1 MSLQQYLSPDWQEVL
16 AQEFQKDYF
25 PILEQRIEKERAH
38 KEVFPKEEVVFH
50 AFNLTPFSEV
60 KLVLLGQDPYHQKG
74 QAEGLSFSVP
84 FGQKIPP
91 SLRNIFKELE
101 RDMNIPPA
109 ANGHLAYWGEQGVLL
124 LNSVLTVVE
133 AKPGVHSG
141 LGWHQFTDA
150 VIRQIS
156 ARRNHVVF
164 LLWGSY
170 AQSKAELID
179 GTKHLV
185 LTTSHP
191 SPLSA
196 HRGFLGC
203 SHFSRANDWL
213 VANGM
218 SAIDWQLPDS

>member
-1 MSLQQYLSPDWQEVL
+1 MALQQYLPPDWQEVL
-16 AQEFQKDYF
+16 AQEFPKDYF
-25 PILEQRIEKERAH
+25 QILEQSIEKERAE
-38 KEVFPKEEVVFH
+38 KEVFPKEEVVFK
-50 AFNLTPFSEV
+50 AFHLTPFSEV

-84 FGQKIPP
+84 IGQRIPP

-101 RDMNIPPA
+101 QDMKIPPA
-109 ANGHLAYWGEQGVLL
+109 AHGHLAHWAAQGILL

-133 AKPGVHSG
+133 AKPGAHASF
-141 LGWHQFTDA
+141 GWQRFTDA

-170 AQSKAELID
+170 AQSKADLID
-179 GTKHLV
+179 GSKHLV

-191 SPLSA
+191 SPLSV
-196 HRGFLGC
+196 HRGFWGC
-203 SHFSRANDWL
+203 SHFSSANDWL
-213 VANGM
+213 VANGA
-218 SAIDWQLPDS
+218 SAIDW